1 MKIFVI
7 VKTRAK
13 KEGVKKIDETHFI
26 VSVKE
31 PPVDGRAN
39 TVVVRALA
47 DFLDIAPSRLRIATG
62 RANRWKIIEVS

>member
-47 DFLDIAPSRLRIATG
+47 DFLDITPSRLRIATS